1 MVVSDLHGPV
11 AFLAGAIINA
21 AFLRHVIVV
30 NDRVLIEGCGCE
42 ERSTMTASER
52 ATDDQQA
59 AVILKEDVT
68 VSSTS
73 LTLSVGRPVW
83 RAGLLQFVQDVL
95 LGMRRVSHNTL
106 AMLGLVAVIGAV
118 FLAGRPDV
126 RHNLERQ
133 TLGWLTDRA
142 TTRAMA
148 SEDED
153 ASSHDV
159 LLAMAEPEA
168 IQRATATD
176 PSELNRQQSAV
187 AYWIARRYSVA
198 PEPIGRLVQ
207 EAWDVGQRVGLE
219 PTLVLAIMAIESG
232 FNPFAQSHVGAQGLM
247 QVMTGIHRDKYEVFG
262 GRNAAFDPV
271 TNLRVG
277 VQVLKDCIRR
287 AGSVE
292 GGLKHYVGA
301 ANMTHDGGYGAKV
314 LAEQRF
320 LSQVAKGEKVP
331 TNVSNAPRLVAQAP
345 APAEASASK
354 SAIVEP
360 SSAAL
365 VAPAAS
371 SVVKPPMASPDGEQ
385 VAMLQL

>member
-1 MVVSDLHGPV
+1 MVEEVEVSQATV
-11 AFLAGAIINA
+11 ASSF
-21 AFLRHVIVV
+21 RP
-30 NDRVLIEGCGCE
+30 
-42 ERSTMTASER
+42 
-52 ATDDQQA
+52 QA
-59 AVILKEDVT
+59 
-68 VSSTS
+68 
-73 LTLSVGRPVW
+73 W
-83 RAGLLQFVQDVL
+83 RAAMRQFVQDVL
-95 LGMRRVSHNTL
+95 LGLRRVSHNTL
-106 AMLGLVAVIGAV
+106 AMLGLVAVVGVV

-126 RHNLERQ
+126 RHRLEHQ

-142 TTRAMA
+142 TNRAMA
-148 SEDED
+148 SDD
-153 ASSHDV
+153 AEAASQDI

-176 PSELNRQQSAV
+176 PSELSRQQAAV

-198 PEPIGRLVQ
+198 PEPISRLGQ

-247 QVMTGIHRDKYEVFG
+247 QVMTGIHREKYEVFG

-292 GGLKHYVGA
+292 GGLKYYVGA

-314 LAEQRF
+314 LAEQAF
-320 LSQVAKGEKVP
+320 LRQVAMGKQVP
-331 TNVSNAPRLVAQAP
+331 VTVTHAVRLVAEVATP
-345 APAEASASK
+345 AGHTE
-354 SAIVEP
+354 V
-360 SSAAL
+360 
-365 VAPAAS
+365 
-371 SVVKPPMASPDGEQ
+371 G
-385 VAMLQL
+385 

>member
-1 MVVSDLHGPV
+1 
-11 AFLAGAIINA
+11 
-21 AFLRHVIVV
+21 
-30 NDRVLIEGCGCE
+30 
-42 ERSTMTASER
+42 MTACER
-52 ATDDQQA
+52 ATAGPEA
-59 AVILKEDVT
+59 AVMVEEVEVSQAT
-68 VSSTS
+68 VASSY
-73 LTLSVGRPVW
+73 RPQAW
-83 RAGLLQFVQDVL
+83 RVAALQFVQDVL
-95 LGMRRVSHNTL
+95 LGLRRVSHNTL
-106 AMLGLVAVIGAV
+106 AMLGLVAVVGVV

-126 RHNLERQ
+126 RHRLEHQ

-142 TTRAMA
+142 TNRALA
-148 SEDED
+148 SDEAEV
-153 ASSHDV
+153 ASQDI

-176 PSELNRQQSAV
+176 PSELSRQQAAV

-198 PEPIGRLVQ
+198 PEPISRLVQ
-207 EAWDVGQRVGLE
+207 EAWDVGRRVGLE

-247 QVMTGIHRDKYEVFG
+247 QVMTGIHREKYEVFG

-292 GGLKHYVGA
+292 GGLKYYVGA

-314 LAEQRF
+314 LAEQAF
-320 LSQVAKGEKVP
+320 LRQVALGKQVP
-331 TNVSNAPRLVAQAP
+331 VNVSNAVRVVAQAP
-345 APAEASASK
+345 APVAASA
-354 SAIVEP
+354 VQ
-360 SSAAL
+360 SSQAPATATPVS

-371 SVVKPPMASPDGEQ
+371 SVKPPVASPAVEQ
-385 VAMLQL
+385 VAMLTL